1 MKPASKL
8 RRRLLIVAG
17 LIALYTVVGFFLAPV
32 IVKSQLEKRL
42 SAELGRRVTVEKVRT
57 NPYAISLTLEN
68 FAIRERDGASKF
80 VDWRR
85 LYVDVDVWTSIWS
98 AWSLGEIDLEGF
110 DARIAVNA
118 DSSLNF
124 ADILTKLDRPA
135 ATPAP
140 SPAAAKPGRPVR
152 VGRLHVANA
161 RIDFSDAAAR
171 RPFATTLGPVT
182 FTLTNF
188 HTTSETGAPHHFEAV
203 TEAGE
208 KFTWTG
214 TLHATPPRSRG
225 EFSLEQIV
233 LAKYMPYYPHQVN
246 AEIAGGTLSV
256 RGRYEAGL
264 EAGKTVLRLLD
275 GAVQVRGLKVLES
288 PRGEAALELA
298 ALDVNGIQ
306 ADAMSQQAKI
316 ASVTLN
322 GGLARLRREKDGT
335 LNVQTMLQ
343 PDPAAPRR
351 ATAPATPGP
360 TAPPAPGPAIKP
372 DVTVGE
378 LALKDFR
385 VEVADLAAPQP
396 AKLAV
401 SGLEFSLR
409 DITLA
414 EGAKMPLQFAAS
426 WAPGGTVRLAG
437 LVGIAPAVSAQLELD
452 VAGLDLLP
460 LNPYLETFANVDLTQ
475 GVLTTKLK
483 LGAELRTGQPLT
495 ATVAGDVTVEKFAL
509 VDGTHSEELA
519 GFQSLALRGLRAA
532 TAPELSVGLDEVN
545 IAGPYARVVVNAD
558 KSLNLATVA
567 RLTAAPAG
575 TTAPVP
581 ATAPGASAAGPAAP
595 PPKIDV
601 AKVVIT
607 GGDYRFTDR
616 SIEPHVTMAMSD
628 FTGTVAG
635 LSSANLAKA
644 DLDLKA
650 VINGAGPVAITGK
663 VDPLGAKPSFDL
675 KVDFRNVDLVP
686 LSPYSGKYAG
696 YELARGKLVLDVKFL
711 MDGKK
716 IDAANVITLNQFTFG
731 GKVASPEATTLP
743 VRLGVA
749 LLKDLE
755 GKIVIDV
762 PVQGSTDD
770 PSFGIG
776 RVVWRVIG
784 NLLTKAAVSPFSLLG
799 AAFGGG
805 GEELAF
811 QEFPSG
817 SDELLDTERKKLE
830 TMVKALTNRPGLNLD
845 LQGSYDADA
854 DAYALKRV
862 KLAGI
867 VRRAIWQAKQQQD
880 PNLPPPDKLVIAPE
894 EHAAMLK
901 KLYDEKFPPGPEFG
915 APLPKPPVVVAPPP
929 PPPTGLLRRMVNAV
943 TGQAKRDTAVAAQ
956 EKARVDAEQA
966 QAAAAAEAS
975 GLPVEEMTGRLAE
988 ATPVDANDL
997 RALAQAR
1004 AQRVRDYFTNEG
1016 KIAADRIF
1024 LAKDT
1029 ADAASQSKGPRVF
1042 LSLQ

>member
-8 RRRLLIVAG
+8 RRRLLIVVG
-17 LIALYTVVGFFLAPV
+17 LIALYTVIGFFLAPV

-42 SAELGRRVTVEKVRT
+42 SAELGRNVTVEKVRT

-68 FAIRERDGASKF
+68 FAIRERDGTSKF

-85 LYVDVDVWTSIWS
+85 LYVNVDVWHSIWS
-98 AWSLGEIDLEGF
+98 AWSLSEIDLDGF

-135 ATPAP
+135 AAPATP
-140 SPAAAKPGRPVR
+140 PAAAQPGRPIR
-152 VGRLHVANA
+152 VDRVHVANA

-171 RPFATTLGPVT
+171 QPFATTLGPVT
-182 FTLTNF
+182 FTLANF
-188 HTTSETGAPHHFEAV
+188 HTTSETGAPHQFEAV

-208 KFTWTG
+208 KFTWSG
-214 TLHATPPRSRG
+214 TLHATPLRSRG
-225 EFSLEQIV
+225 EFSVENIV

-256 RGRYEAGL
+256 RGRYEASL
-264 EAGKTVLRLLD
+264 AAGKTVLQLLD
-275 GAVQVRGLKVLES
+275 GAVQLRGLKVLES
-288 PRGEAALELA
+288 PRGESALELA
-298 ALDVNGIQ
+298 ALDVSGIE
-306 ADAMSQQAKI
+306 ADAMTQKAKI
-316 ASVTLN
+316 ATVALS
-322 GGLARLRREKDGT
+322 GGLARLRREKNGT

-351 ATAPATPGP
+351 ATAATP
-360 TAPPAPGPAIKP
+360 PPPAAPGPAIKP

-378 LALKDFR
+378 FALKDFR
-385 VEVADLAAPQP
+385 VDVTDLAAPHP
-396 AKLAV
+396 AKL
-401 SGLEFSLR
+401 GLAAIEFSLR
-409 DITLA
+409 DLTLA
-414 EGAKMPLQFAAS
+414 EGAKMPLQLTAN
-426 WAPGGTVRLAG
+426 WAPGGTFRLAG
-437 LVGIAPAVSAQLELD
+437 QVGIAPNVSATLD
-452 VAGLDLLP
+452 VDVTGLDLLP

-475 GVLTTKLK
+475 GALTTKLK
-483 LGAELRTGQPLT
+483 VAADLREGQPLA

-509 VDGTHSEELA
+509 VDGTNSEELA
-519 GFQSLALRGLRAA
+519 GFQTFALRGLRAT
-532 TAPELSVGLDEVN
+532 TAPELSIALDEVN
-545 IAGPYARVVVNAD
+545 VAAPYARVIVNAD
-558 KSLNLATVA
+558 KSINLASVA
-567 RLTAAPAG
+567 RLPTPAAGATPAS
-575 TTAPVP
+575 APVP
-581 ATAPGASAAGPAAP
+581 SPTAPAAP
-595 PPKIDV
+595 TPKIDV

-616 SIEPHVTMAMSD
+616 SIEPHVTMAMSE

-650 VINGAGPVAITGK
+650 VVNGAGPVAITGK
-663 VDPLGAKPSFDL
+663 VDPLGTKPSFDL
-675 KVDFRNVDLVP
+675 KFDFKNVDLVP
-686 LSPYSGKYAG
+686 LSPYSGKFAG
-696 YELARGKLVLDVKFL
+696 YELARGKLVLDVKFT

-731 GKVASPEATTLP
+731 GKVASPDATALP

-749 LLKDLE
+749 LLKDLD

-770 PSFGIG
+770 PSFSIG

-799 AAFGGG
+799 SMFGGG

-811 QEFPSG
+811 QDFAPGADGLIEA
-817 SDELLDTERKKLE
+817 ERTKLE
-830 TMVKALTNRPGLNLD
+830 TMVKALVNRPGLNLD
-845 LQGSYDADA
+845 LQGSYDVEADTF
-854 DAYALKRV
+854 ALKRV
-862 KLAGI
+862 KLADT
-867 VRRAIWQAKQQQD
+867 VRRAVWQAKHQQD
-880 PNLPPPDKLVIAPE
+880 PNLPPPEKLVISPE
-894 EHAAMLK
+894 EHAATLK
-901 KLYDEKFPPGPEFG
+901 KLYDAKFPPGTEFG
-915 APLPKPPVVVAPPP
+915 TPLPKPPVVAAPPP
-929 PPPTGLLRRMVNAV
+929 PPPAGLFKRITNAFS
-943 TGQAKRDTAVAAQ
+943 GQAKR
-956 EKARVDAEQA
+956 E
-966 QAAAAAEAS
+966 AAAAEAEKTRLNAEHAEAVAAALAT

-988 ATPVDANDL
+988 ATAVDANDL

-1029 ADAASQSKGPRVF
+1029 ADSASQAKGPRVF

>member
-1 MKPASKL
+1 MKPASRL
-8 RRRLLIVAG
+8 QRRLLIVG
-17 LIALYTVVGFFLAPV
+17 GMIALYTVTGFFLAPV

-57 NPYAISLTLEN
+57 NPYAASLTLEN
-68 FAIRERDGASKF
+68 FAIRERDGTSKF

-85 LYVDVDVWTSIWS
+85 LHVNVDVWHSIWS
-98 AWSLGEIDLEGF
+98 AWSLSEIDLDGF

-124 ADILTKLDRPA
+124 TDILTKLDRPA
-135 ATPAP
+135 AAPGTP
-140 SPAAAKPGRPVR
+140 PAAAQPGRPVR
-152 VGRLHVANA
+152 VGRVQVANA

-171 RPFATTLGPVT
+171 LPFATTLGPVT
-182 FTLTNF
+182 FTLTDF
-188 HTTSETGAPHHFEAV
+188 HTTSENGAPHHLEAV

-225 EFSLEQIV
+225 EFSVENIV
-233 LAKYMPYYPHQVN
+233 LGKYMPYYPHPVN

-256 RGRYEAGL
+256 RGRYEASL
-264 EAGKTVLRLLD
+264 SAGKTVLQLQD
-275 GAVQVRGLKVLES
+275 GTVQLRGLKVLES
-288 PRGEAALELA
+288 PRGESALELA
-298 ALDVNGIQ
+298 ALDVSGIE
-306 ADAMSQQAKI
+306 ADAMTQKTKVATV
-316 ASVTLN
+316 ALT

-351 ATAPATPGP
+351 APASTP
-360 TAPPAPGPAIKP
+360 PPPAAPGPAIKP

-378 LALKDFR
+378 FALKDFR
-385 VEVADLAAPQP
+385 VEVTDLAAPQP
-396 AKLAV
+396 AKL
-401 SGLEFSLR
+401 GLGGIDFSLR

-414 EGAKMPLQFAAS
+414 EGAKMPLQLAAN
-426 WAPGGTVRLAG
+426 WAPGGTLRVAG
-437 LVGIAPAVSAQLELD
+437 QVGIAPNLSAALDLD
-452 VAGLDLLP
+452 VTGLDLLP
-460 LNPYLETFANVDLTQ
+460 LNPYLETFADVDLTQ
-475 GVLTTKLK
+475 GAITTKLK
-483 LGAELRTGQPLT
+483 LSADLREGQPLS
-495 ATVAGDVTVEKFAL
+495 ATVIGDITVEKFAL

-532 TAPELSVGLDEVN
+532 TAPELSLALDEVN
-545 IAGPYARVVVNAD
+545 IAAPYARVVVNAD
-558 KSLNLATVA
+558 KSINLARVA
-567 RLTAAPAG
+567 RLPTPPAAGATPAPAP
-575 TTAPVP
+575 AP
-581 ATAPGASAAGPAAP
+581 APSPAGPAITS
-595 PPKIDV
+595 PKIDV

-616 SIEPHVTMAMSD
+616 SIEPHVSMAIAE

-650 VINGAGPVAITGK
+650 VVNGAGPVAITGK
-663 VDPLGAKPSFDL
+663 VDPLGTKPSFDL
-675 KVDFRNVDLVP
+675 KFDFKNFDLVP
-686 LSPYSGKYAG
+686 LSPYSGKFAG
-696 YELARGKLVLDVKFL
+696 YELARGKLMLDVKFL

-716 IDAANVITLNQFTFG
+716 IDAANVLTLSQFTFG
-731 GKVASPEATTLP
+731 GKVASPDATALP

-776 RVVWRVIG
+776 RAVWRVIG

-799 AAFGGG
+799 AMFGGG

-811 QEFPSG
+811 QEFAPG
-817 SDELLDTERKKLE
+817 TDGLIEAERRKLE
-830 TMVKALTNRPGLNLD
+830 TMVKALINRPGLNLD
-845 LQGSYDADA
+845 LQGSYDVEADTF
-854 DAYALKRV
+854 ALKRV
-862 KLAGI
+862 KLANT
-867 VRRAIWQAKQQQD
+867 VRRAVWQAKQQQD
-880 PNLPPPDKLVIAPE
+880 PNLPPPEKLVISPE
-894 EHAAMLK
+894 EHAATLK
-901 KLYDEKFPPGPEFG
+901 KLYDAKFPPGTEFG
-915 APLPKPPVVVAPPP
+915 TPLPKPPVVVAPPP
-929 PPPTGLLRRMVNAV
+929 PPPAGFFKRITNAFS
-943 TGQAKRDTAVAAQ
+943 GQAKRET
-956 EKARVDAEQA
+956 
-966 QAAAAAEAS
+966 AAAEAEKARLGAEHAEAVAAALAT
-975 GLPVEEMTGRLAE
+975 GLPVEQMTGRLAE

-1016 KIAADRIF
+1016 KIAAERIF

-1029 ADAASQSKGPRVF
+1029 ADAASQAKGPRVF

>member
-8 RRRLLIVAG
+8 RRRLLIVVG
-17 LIALYTVVGFFLAPV
+17 LIALYTVIGFFLAPV

-42 SAELGRRVTVEKVRT
+42 SAELGRRVTVDKVRV

-68 FAIRERDGASKF
+68 FSIRERDGSSKF

-85 LYVDVDVWTSIWS
+85 LYVNVEVWNSIWS
-98 AWSLGEIDLEGF
+98 AWSLGEVDLEGF

-124 ADILTKLDRPA
+124 SDILTKLVPPDPPA
-135 ATPAP
+135 APTPVARE
-140 SPAAAKPGRPVR
+140 PGRPMR

-161 RIDFSDAAAR
+161 RIAFSDAAAR
-171 RPFATTLGPVT
+171 KPFATTLGPVT

-188 HTTSETGAPHHFEAV
+188 HTTSEAGAPHHFEAV

-214 TLHATPPRSRG
+214 TLHATPVRSRG
-225 EFSLEQIV
+225 EFSLKNIV

-256 RGRYEAGL
+256 RGRYDVNLA
-264 EAGKTVLRLLD
+264 ADRRVLQLTQ
-275 GAVQVRGLKVLES
+275 GAAQVRGLKVLES
-288 PRGEAALELA
+288 PKGESALELA
-298 ALDVNGIQ
+298 ALDVSGVD
-306 ADAMSQQAKI
+306 ADALTLKARVG
-316 ASVTLN
+316 SVALS
-322 GGLARLRREKDGT
+322 GGAARIRREQDGR
-335 LNVQTMLQ
+335 LNVLTMLQ
-343 PDPAAPRR
+343 PDPTATRP
-351 ATAPATPGP
+351 ATAPTPAP
-360 TAPPAPGPAIKP
+360 TPAPPAGAVAKP
-372 DVTVGE
+372 DVTLGE

-385 VEVADLAAPQP
+385 VEVTDLALPHP
-396 AKLAV
+396 ARI
-401 SGLEFSLR
+401 GLSEIEFSLR
-409 DITLA
+409 DIILA
-414 EGAKMPLQFAAS
+414 DGAKMPLQLSAN
-426 WAPGGTVRLAG
+426 WAPRGTLRLAG
-437 LVGIAPAVSAQLELD
+437 QVGIAPSLSAQLDLD
-452 VAGLDLLP
+452 VTGLDLLP
-460 LNPYLETFANVDLTQ
+460 LNPYLETFAKVDLTQ
-475 GVLTTKLK
+475 GALTTKLK
-483 LGAELRTGQPLT
+483 LGADLRAGQPLA
-495 ATVAGDVTVEKFAL
+495 ATVAGDITLEKFAL
-509 VDGTHSEELA
+509 VDSTHSEELA

-532 TAPELSVGLDEVN
+532 TVPEFSIALDEVN

-558 KSLNLATVA
+558 KSLNLASIA
-567 RLTAAPAG
+567 RPAPPPAAG
-575 TTAPVP
+575 TTA
-581 ATAPGASAAGPAAP
+581 APAGPAAP

-616 SIEPHVTMAMSD
+616 SIEPHVTMAMAD
-628 FTGTVAG
+628 FSGTVAG

-644 DLDLKA
+644 DLDLRA
-650 VINGAGPVAITGK
+650 VVNGAGPVAITGK
-663 VDPLGAKPSFDL
+663 IDPLGATPSFDL
-675 KVDFRNVDLVP
+675 KVDFKNVDLVP
-686 LSPYSGKYAG
+686 LSPYSGKFAG
-696 YELARGKLVLDVKFL
+696 YELARGKLLLDVKFL

-731 GKVASPEATTLP
+731 GKVTSPDATTLP

-799 AAFGGG
+799 AMFGGG

-811 QEFPSG
+811 QEFAPG
-817 SDELLDTERKKLE
+817 ADLLLAAEKKKLE
-830 TMVKALTNRPGLNLD
+830 TMVTALTNRPGLNLD
-845 LQGSYDADA
+845 LQGSYDTEADTF
-854 DAYALKRV
+854 ALKRV
-862 KLAGI
+862 KLADT
-867 VRRAIWQAKQQQD
+867 VRRAVWQAKHLQD
-880 PNLPPPDKLVIAPE
+880 PNLPPPEKLVISPE
-894 EHAAMLK
+894 DHAAMLK
-901 KLYDEKFPPGPEFG
+901 KLYDVKFPPGTEFG
-915 APLPKPPVVVAPPP
+915 TPLPKPPVVAAPPTP
-929 PPPTGLLRRMVNAV
+929 PPAGLFKRLTHVFS
-943 TGQAKRDTAVAAQ
+943 GQAKR
-956 EKARVDAEQA
+956 E
-966 QAAAAAEAS
+966 AAAAEAEKVRLKAEHADAVAAALAT
-975 GLPVEEMTGRLAE
+975 GLPVEEMSGRLAE
-988 ATPVDANDL
+988 ATPVDVNDL

-1016 KIAADRIF
+1016 KIAAERIF

>member
-8 RRRLLIVAG
+8 RRRLLIVVG
-17 LIALYTVVGFFLAPV
+17 LIAFYTVTGFFLAPV

-42 SAELGRRVTVEKVRT
+42 SAELGRHVTVEKVRT
-57 NPYAISLTLEN
+57 NPFAISLTLEN
-68 FAIRERDGASKF
+68 FAIRERDGTSKF

-85 LYVDVDVWTSIWS
+85 LYVNVDVWNSIWS
-98 AWSLGEIDLEGF
+98 AWSLGEVDLEGF

-118 DSSLNF
+118 DSTLNF
-124 ADILTKLDRPA
+124 ADILTRLDRPA
-135 ATPAP
+135 AAPATP
-140 SPAAAKPGRPVR
+140 PAAAQPGRPFR
-152 VGRLHVANA
+152 VSRVHVANA

-171 RPFATTLGPVT
+171 LPFATTLGPMT
-182 FTLTNF
+182 FTLTDF

-225 EFSLEQIV
+225 EFSVENIV

-256 RGRYEAGL
+256 RGRYEASL
-264 EAGKTVLRLLD
+264 AAGKTVLKLLD
-275 GAVQVRGLKVLES
+275 GAVQLRGLKVLES
-288 PRGEAALELA
+288 PRGESALELA
-298 ALDVNGIQ
+298 ALDVSGIE
-306 ADAMSQQAKI
+306 ADAMTQKAKI
-316 ASVTLN
+316 ATVALT
-322 GGLARLRREKDGT
+322 GGLARLRREKNGT

-351 ATAPATPGP
+351 ATSPTPPPPA
-360 TAPPAPGPAIKP
+360 APGPSIKP

-378 LALKDFR
+378 FALKDCR
-385 VEVADLAAPQP
+385 VDITDLAAPHP
-396 AKLAV
+396 AKL
-401 SGLEFSLR
+401 GLDGIEFSLR

-414 EGAKMPLQFAAS
+414 EGAKMPLQLAAN
-426 WAPGGTVRLAG
+426 WAPGGTLRLAG
-437 LVGIAPAVSAQLELD
+437 LVGIAPTLSAQLDLD
-452 VAGLDLLP
+452 ITGLDLLP
-460 LNPYLETFANVDLTQ
+460 LNPYLETFAKVDLTQ
-475 GVLTTKLK
+475 GGLTTKLK
-483 LGAELRTGQPLT
+483 LGADLRADQPLA
-495 ATVAGDVTVEKFAL
+495 ATVAGDITLEKFAL

-519 GFQSLALRGLRAA
+519 GFQSLSLRGLRAA
-532 TAPELSVGLDEVN
+532 TAPELSIALDEVN
-545 IAGPYARVVVNAD
+545 ITGPYARVIVNAD
-558 KSLNLATVA
+558 KSLNLARVA
-567 RLTAAPAG
+567 RLPTPPAAGPTPAPAP
-575 TTAPVP
+575 AP
-581 ATAPGASAAGPAAP
+581 APSPAGPAAP

-616 SIEPHVTMAMSD
+616 SIEPHVTMAMAEFS
-628 FTGTVAG
+628 GTISG
-635 LSSANLAKA
+635 LSSANMAKA
-644 DLDLKA
+644 DLDLRA
-650 VINGAGPVAITGK
+650 VVNGAGPVAITGK
-663 VDPLGAKPSFDL
+663 VDPLGARPSFDL
-675 KVDFRNVDLVP
+675 KVDFKNVDLVP
-686 LSPYSGKYAG
+686 LSPYSGKFAG
-696 YELARGKLVLDVKFL
+696 YELARGKLMLDVKFL

-731 GKVASPEATTLP
+731 GKVTSPDATTLP

-799 AAFGGG
+799 AMFGGG

-811 QEFPSG
+811 QEFAPG
-817 SDELLDTERKKLE
+817 ADLLLEAEKRKLE
-830 TMVKALTNRPGLNLD
+830 TMVTALTNRPGLNLD
-845 LQGSYDADA
+845 LQGSYDTEADTF
-854 DAYALKRV
+854 ALKRV
-862 KLAGI
+862 KLADT
-867 VRRAIWQAKQQQD
+867 VRRAVWQAKHLQD
-880 PNLPPPDKLVIAPE
+880 PNLPPPEKLVISPE
-894 EHAAMLK
+894 DHAAMLK
-901 KLYDEKFPPGPEFG
+901 KLYDAKFPPGTEFG
-915 APLPKPPVVVAPPP
+915 TPLPKPPVVVAPPP
-929 PPPTGLLRRMVNAV
+929 PPPAGFFKRITNVFS
-943 TGQAKRDTAVAAQ
+943 GQAKR
-956 EKARVDAEQA
+956 E
-966 QAAAAAEAS
+966 AAAAEAEKVRLEAEHADAIAAALAT

-1029 ADAASQSKGPRVF
+1029 ADAASQPKGPRVF